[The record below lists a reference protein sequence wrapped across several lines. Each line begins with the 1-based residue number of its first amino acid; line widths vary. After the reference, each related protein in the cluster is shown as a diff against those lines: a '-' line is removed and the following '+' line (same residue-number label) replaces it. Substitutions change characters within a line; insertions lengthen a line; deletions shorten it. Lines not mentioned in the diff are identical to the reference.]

1 MNLVVVYK
9 ANPESYVRVVEA
21 LREEGFNPVAL
32 ENPRS
37 NALYVPHS
45 SYRRGAKTTVYI
57 AVPRDEKTGA
67 NSALRKWD
75 EARQSNVQNL
85 TKILWSQL
93 FFSVLII
100 IPVAVV
106 LMLFGIWEYTFPLLL
121 LVWLAA
127 FLLIAN
133 AGKIRKK

>member
-9 ANPESYVRVVEA
+9 ANPESCVRVIDS

-37 NALYVPHS
+37 NAFYVPHS

-67 NSALRKWD
+67 NLVLRKWD
-75 EARQSNVQNL
+75 EARESNVQNL

-93 FFSVLII
+93 FCSVLII
-100 IPVAVV
+100 IPVAVI
-106 LMLFGIWEYTFPLLL
+106 LLLFGILEYTFPLLG
-121 LVWLAA
+121 LVWLGV

-133 AGKIRKK
+133 AEKIRKK

>member
-9 ANPESYVRVVEA
+9 ANPESYVRVVNA
-21 LREEGFNPVAL
+21 LRQEGFNPVAL
-32 ENPRS
+32 ENPQS
-37 NALYVPHS
+37 NALYVPKG
-45 SYRRGAKTTVYI
+45 SYRRGATTTVYI

-67 NSALRKWD
+67 NSTLRKWD

-85 TKILWSQL
+85 TKTLWSQL
-93 FFSVLII
+93 FYSVLII

-106 LMLFGIWEYTFPLLL
+106 FMLFGIWKYTSPLLP